1 MGLHSVRVNNQYRVE
16 FSKQVPGTETEQPAM
31 TIETNYFGITYNDAV
46 EEALFFSSL
55 LKTALHIFPYK
66 IGINYKYPNHF
77 CNLKII
83 FYGKLE
89 LVYEYAGGTDQE
101 FQVST
106 KYAVTTE

>member
-16 FSKQVPGTETEQPAM
+16 FSKQVPGTESEQPAM

-66 IGINYKYPNHF
+66 IAINYKYPNHF